1 MFFVSLANNQS
12 QEDVETMSNVTQ
24 SIFHSKFI
32 YFLDNKYPYCQKK
45 WPNHS
50 QKKTLNKHQKSEM
63 NTLYRYSTPPQLRYP
78 ELRYFRSY
86 AILNWVQKN
95 SCYAI
100 LAVFPR
106 SYAIRVKLF

>member
-32 YFLDNKYPYCQKK
+32 YFLDNKFPFCQKK

-50 QKKTLNKHQKSEM
+50 QKNPKQTPKIRDEHFVQVHEKWRLNFTM
-63 NTLYRYSTPPQLRYP
+63 
-78 ELRYFRSY
+78 
-86 AILNWVQKN
+86 
-95 SCYAI
+95 
-100 LAVFPR
+100 
-106 SYAIRVKLF
+106 